1 MQYYNPDNNSSRRW
15 AWLAAGLY
23 GALLAAAFLFV
34 SVDASLPIRQ
44 ADAILVEFEEPKV
57 PDPPVPPRPAV
68 VEPEHTQIDDEESFD
83 QAKGSDEA
91 TRTVNPK
98 ALFKMAKDG
107 PDEPEDT
114 GNPKVPEGKANT
126 ASGTGSGLDAVSG
139 NLDKGLEGRGL
150 VGALP
155 KPDYKANVTRDERRV
170 SRAGIDDEQ
179 RHAGGGCQTCGDEG
193 PLYRERQLRAG
204 RYDNLCIQNELTMR
218 NVSSRPPVAVYG
230 RTPFP
235 FGGKAL
241 FLLTLCLFLSAG
253 AAAQRRAARIKADSI
268 AATYAGRV
276 QGGAHLHFYETTH
289 DFGDIPRK
297 GGNLVREFEFVND
310 GTEPLV
316 LLRVLTSCT
325 CTKASFSKRPVAPG
339 ERGVVKVIYE
349 PHKKEPGAFSKVI
362 QIFSTSIEGRNVLTV
377 RGNSID
383 VKKL

>member
-83 QAKGSDEA
+83 QAKCSDEA

-107 PDEPEDT
+107 PDEPEDA
-114 GNPKVPEGKANT
+114 GNPKAPEGKANT

-155 KPDYKANVTRDERRV
+155 KPDYKANVTGKV
-170 SRAGIDDEQ
+170 IIDVTVD
-179 RHAGGGCQTCGDEG
+179 A
-193 PLYRERQLRAG
+193 
-204 RYDNLCIQNELTMR
+204 
-218 NVSSRPPVAVYG
+218 
-230 RTPFP
+230 
-235 FGGKAL
+235 
-241 FLLTLCLFLSAG
+241 
-253 AAAQRRAARIKADSI
+253 
-268 AATYAGRV
+268 AGRV
-276 QGGAHLHFYETTH
+276 TSAEFHAQGSTTSNATLVEAAKRAAMKARFTESASFVQGGMITYVF
-289 DFGDIPRK
+289 K
-297 GGNLVREFEFVND
+297 MN
-310 GTEPLV
+310 
-316 LLRVLTSCT
+316 
-325 CTKASFSKRPVAPG
+325 
-339 ERGVVKVIYE
+339 
-349 PHKKEPGAFSKVI
+349 
-362 QIFSTSIEGRNVLTV
+362 
-377 RGNSID
+377 
-383 VKKL
+383 

>member
-34 SVDASLPIRQ
+34 SVLPVRQ

-57 PDPPVPPRPAV
+57 PDPPVPSRPAV

-114 GNPKVPEGKANT
+114 GNPKAPEGKANT

-155 KPDYKANVTRDERRV
+155 KPDYKANVTGKV
-170 SRAGIDDEQ
+170 IIDVTVD
-179 RHAGGGCQTCGDEG
+179 A
-193 PLYRERQLRAG
+193 
-204 RYDNLCIQNELTMR
+204 
-218 NVSSRPPVAVYG
+218 
-230 RTPFP
+230 
-235 FGGKAL
+235 
-241 FLLTLCLFLSAG
+241 
-253 AAAQRRAARIKADSI
+253 
-268 AATYAGRV
+268 AGRV
-276 QGGAHLHFYETTH
+276 TSAEFHAQGSTTSNATLVEAAKRAAMKARFTESASFVQGGMITYVF
-289 DFGDIPRK
+289 K
-297 GGNLVREFEFVND
+297 MN
-310 GTEPLV
+310 
-316 LLRVLTSCT
+316 
-325 CTKASFSKRPVAPG
+325 
-339 ERGVVKVIYE
+339 
-349 PHKKEPGAFSKVI
+349 
-362 QIFSTSIEGRNVLTV
+362 
-377 RGNSID
+377 
-383 VKKL
+383 

>member
-44 ADAILVEFEEPKV
+44 GGGSLWAGGGGHRIEFEEPKV

-155 KPDYKANVTRDERRV
+155 KPDYKANVTGKV
-170 SRAGIDDEQ
+170 IIDVTVD
-179 RHAGGGCQTCGDEG
+179 A
-193 PLYRERQLRAG
+193 AG
-204 RYDNLCIQNELTMR
+204 RGTSAEVPAQGSTTNN
-218 NVSSRPPVAVYG
+218 A
-230 RTPFP
+230 
-235 FGGKAL
+235 
-241 FLLTLCLFLSAG
+241 TLVE
-253 AAAQRRAARIKADSI
+253 AAKRAAMKARFTES
-268 AATYAGRV
+268 ASFV
-276 QGGAHLHFYETTH
+276 QGGMITYVF
-289 DFGDIPRK
+289 K
-297 GGNLVREFEFVND
+297 MN
-310 GTEPLV
+310 
-316 LLRVLTSCT
+316 
-325 CTKASFSKRPVAPG
+325 
-339 ERGVVKVIYE
+339 
-349 PHKKEPGAFSKVI
+349 
-362 QIFSTSIEGRNVLTV
+362 
-377 RGNSID
+377 
-383 VKKL
+383 

>member
-1 MQYYNPDNNSSRRW
+1 MQIHNNTLITECSAYDFKEMLERKKVKSWLKSVSAFANTDGGSLFYGVNDDGVIVGLENP
-15 AWLAAGLY
+15 
-23 GALLAAAFLFV
+23 
-34 SVDASLPIRQ
+34 Q
-44 ADAILVEFEEPKV
+44 ADADFISEMIKARL
-57 PDPPVPPRPAV
+57 DPVPEVQLIPI
-68 VEPEHTQIDDEESFD
+68 EHEGHTLLEVKVKTGTLTPYYYYQD
-83 QAKGSDEA
+83 G
-91 TRTVNPK
+91 TRT
-98 ALFKMAKDG
+98 AYMRI
-107 PDEPEDT
+107 
-114 GNPKVPEGKANT
+114 GNESVE
-126 ASGTGSGLDAVSG
+126 
-139 NLDKGLEGRGL
+139 
-150 VGALP
+150 
-155 KPDYKANVTRDERRV
+155 
-170 SRAGIDDEQ
+170 
-179 RHAGGGCQTCGDEG
+179 
-193 PLYRERQLRAG
+193 
-204 RYDNLCIQNELTMR
+204 
-218 NVSSRPPVAVYG
+218 
-230 RTPFP
+230 FP

>member
-57 PDPPVPPRPAV
+57 PDPPVPSRPAV

-114 GNPKVPEGKANT
+114 GNPKAPEGKANT

-155 KPDYKANVTRDERRV
+155 KPDYKANVTGKV
-170 SRAGIDDEQ
+170 IIDVTVD
-179 RHAGGGCQTCGDEG
+179 A
-193 PLYRERQLRAG
+193 AG
-204 RYDNLCIQNELTMR
+204 RVTSAEFHAQGSTTSN
-218 NVSSRPPVAVYG
+218 A
-230 RTPFP
+230 
-235 FGGKAL
+235 
-241 FLLTLCLFLSAG
+241 TLVE
-253 AAAQRRAARIKADSI
+253 AAKRAAMKARFTES
-268 AATYAGRV
+268 ASFV